1 MKAAHPG
8 SRRQRGTRLINS
20 HSRNKSI
27 ASIATVL
34 AATVLSLAACGSNNH
49 GGNAAQPTAPSSSAS
64 SSTAGSTKPA
74 EDQYNQLALQ
84 ILDAV
89 VRGDDATATAHFDTD
104 LKEKLPPDKVAA
116 SWAAYQQTFGNYQS
130 HGGPQQVP
138 LGDLTVVNVPLQMSQ
153 QPGEFRVTFHNDQT
167 VAGLFFLRTGVPV
180 S

>member
-20 HSRNKSI
+20 RSRNKSI

-34 AATVLSLAACGSNNH
+34 AATVLSLTACESDNH

-64 SSTAGSTKPA
+64 SSAAGSTNPA
-74 EDQYNQLALQ
+74 ADQYNQLALQ

-89 VRGDDATATAHFDTD
+89 VRGDDAAATAHFDTD